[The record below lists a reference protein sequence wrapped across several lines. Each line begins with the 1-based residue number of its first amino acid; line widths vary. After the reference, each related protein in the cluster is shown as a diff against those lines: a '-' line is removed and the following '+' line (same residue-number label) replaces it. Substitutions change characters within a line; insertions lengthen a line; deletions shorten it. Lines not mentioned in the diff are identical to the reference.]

1 MEIDEEVIL
10 ALASEI
16 DSDDSRSLAELFSLL
31 LSQEHAARHQ
41 SRPRLVK
48 PLLPYRPTWIASI
61 IVVFPRPF

>member
-16 DSDDSRSLAELFSLL
+16 DLDDSKSLAELFGLL

-48 PLLPYRPTWIASI
+48 KFTEMIDDSKE
-61 IVVFPRPF
+61 VS

>member
-10 ALASEI
+10 ALASKI
-16 DSDDSRSLAELFSLL
+16 DPDDSESLAVLFSLL

-48 PLLPYRPTWIASI
+48 KFIEMIDDSQG
-61 IVVFPRPF
+61 VS

>member
-1 MEIDEEVIL
+1 MQIDEEVIL

-16 DSDDSRSLAELFSLL
+16 DSDDSRGLAELFSRL

-48 PLLPYRPTWIASI
+48 KFTEMIDDSQG
-61 IVVFPRPF
+61 VS

>member
-16 DSDDSRSLAELFSLL
+16 DLDDSKSLAELFGLL

-48 PLLPYRPTWIASI
+48 KFTEMIDDSQG
-61 IVVFPRPF
+61 VS

>member
-10 ALASEI
+10 VLASEI
-16 DSDDSRSLAELFSLL
+16 SSDDSRGLAELFSLL

-48 PLLPYRPTWIASI
+48 NFAEMIDDSQE
-61 IVVFPRPF
+61 VS

>member
-48 PLLPYRPTWIASI
+48 KFTKMIDDSQG
-61 IVVFPRPF
+61 VS

>member
-16 DSDDSRSLAELFSLL
+16 DLDDSRSLAELFALL

-48 PLLPYRPTWIASI
+48 KFTEMIDDNQGVS
-61 IVVFPRPF
+61 